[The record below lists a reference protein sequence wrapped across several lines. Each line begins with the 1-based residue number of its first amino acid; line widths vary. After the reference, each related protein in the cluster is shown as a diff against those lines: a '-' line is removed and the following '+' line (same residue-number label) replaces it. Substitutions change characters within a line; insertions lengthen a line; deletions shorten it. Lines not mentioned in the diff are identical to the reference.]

1 MFEDSKGEIKNVNR
15 RRTNNTMVKNDK
27 LGERTRVLWNGEQL
41 LPHYGF
47 WKFLGDFF
55 FNLACSCSV
64 RAPSAKLN
72 AHLVIYLSL

>member
-41 LPHYGF
+41 LPHYVFGNF
-47 WKFLGDFF
+47 WGIFF
-55 FNLACSCSV
+55 S
-64 RAPSAKLN
+64 
-72 AHLVIYLSL
+72 I